1 MVGLPIY
8 TWQIQ
13 KILLIYFHFRYI
25 NLILYFYKSKIMFK
39 FKFFKFFFTITIF
52 IIVTFLI
59 INLTYTKFTQ
69 NVEVQADSTVANFA
83 LSVISKSGEIV
94 KDTLKEDEELVYEFS
109 IQNFSENISNDVK
122 TKYNIILELSQENPP
137 LDIELYKVKDGT
149 EELLELENYTTKS
162 PEIFNIGDK
171 SADYKVKVH
180 YSKTDESQE
189 LEENFNIKMK
199 ALCVQEEA

>member
-1 MVGLPIY
+1 
-8 TWQIQ
+8 
-13 KILLIYFHFRYI
+13 
-25 NLILYFYKSKIMFK
+25 MFK
-39 FKFFKFFFTITIF
+39 FKFFKSFSTITSF
-52 IIVTFLI
+52 VIVTFLI
-59 INLTYTKFTQ
+59 INLTYTKFIQ

-109 IQNFSENISNDVK
+109 VQNFSENISNDVK

-149 EELLELENYTTKS
+149 EELLELENYATKS
-162 PEIFNIGDK
+162 PEVFNIGDK